1 MSNPVQV
8 EQQVDI
14 FSKAIILRLSMSRP
28 GNKRQVSTSQIE
40 VDADK
45 DSLHVSKDLLKGPEF
60 EAISSHLNKLKS
72 DIRKIALPSPMGAGH
87 YLLPI
92 ETIEKID
99 ARIVADT
106 ATLMTELL
114 PAMMAVYDDRVR
126 ESMARL
132 NGLANPADYPPADR
146 FEAAFGI
153 FHSYMTYGTPQ
164 ALEAISKAIFDR
176 ESEKAKQSIAQA
188 TDAIV
193 QVLVEDMGKLMS
205 DLVERIE
212 SKDGG
217 NKVKFKG
224 LLDNAAE
231 FLETIKVR
239 NITENADLERLA
251 AQARQILQGVDSQSL
266 TDSQGIRT
274 YVKKNVAAI
283 QGELAKISTVAPLRA
298 KRLVQVADAAA

>member
-1 MSNPVQV
+1 MSSPV
-8 EQQVDI
+8 EQKVNI
-14 FSKAIILRLSMSRP
+14 FDRALILKLSMSRP

-45 DSLHVSKDLLKGPEF
+45 AMLHVSKDLLKCVEF

-72 DIRKIALPSPMGAGH
+72 DIRKIALPSPMGDGH
-87 YLLPI
+87 YLIPI
-92 ETIEKID
+92 EAVEKMD
-99 ARIVADT
+99 ARIVGDT
-106 ATLMTELL
+106 AILTETLI

-126 ESMARL
+126 ESMERL
-132 NGLANPADYPPADR
+132 NGLANAADYPPADR

-153 FHSYMTYGTPQ
+153 FHSYMTYGTPASLAQ
-164 ALEAISKAIFDR
+164 ISKAIFDR
-176 ESEKAKQSIAQA
+176 ESQKAQQQIAQA

-193 QVLVEDMGKLMS
+193 QVLVADMGKLMG

-212 SKDGG
+212 AKDSGG
-217 NKVKFKG
+217 KVKFKG

-231 FLETIKVR
+231 FLETLKMR

-251 AQARQILQGVDSQSL
+251 SQARQILQGVDSQSL